1 MENEAKYSVLAIG
14 IFILIAV
21 IIYRKRKSFWINKQK
36 TNSSGTY
43 FIDGSSDDNIYH
55 QHNHDTYDYD
65 HDHSTDTGDD
75 GGGGDSGGG
84 DGGE

>member
-14 IFILIAV
+14 IFILIAA
-21 IIYRKRKSFWINKQK
+21 IIYRKRKSFGISKRK

-55 QHNHDTYDYD
+55 QHNHDTYDSD

-75 GGGGDSGGG
+75 GGGGD
-84 DGGE
+84 GGE